1 METEH
6 SEDRWLTLAQAV
18 SRGEKVN
25 WDQAENQTADRE
37 DNDVVR
43 ALRALDGIARVH
55 KSSPPAPLPPSP
67 ESEQITVEIERWR
80 HLTILERVGEGTFGI
95 VYRARENGLEREVA
109 LKLLWP

>member
-18 SRGEKVN
+18 SRGESVN
-25 WDQAENQTADRE
+25 WDQAENQTTDRE

-55 KSSPPAPLPPSP
+55 KSSPPAPLPPSSI
-67 ESEQITVEIERWR
+67 EGQIAVWMEFIRG
-80 HLTILERVGEGTFGI
+80 LSLVDMLGEHGS
-95 VYRARENGLEREVA
+95 
-109 LKLLWP
+109 